1 MATTLLFP
9 GQGAQW
15 VGMGQDLCA
24 EFPTARALYDEAN
37 DVLGF
42 DLAKLCFEGPADT
55 LTLTRYAQPALFVHS
70 LACHAALTALVGE
83 LDVAAVA
90 GHSVGEYPALVVA
103 GALSFAEGLRLVQAR
118 GDCMDRLGEG
128 RMAALSLTEEEV
140 RPIAQRFFCD
150 IAVLNLPKQTV
161 VGGREADLVALQ
173 AALEAE
179 GKSPG
184 VRLETSGAFHTH
196 LMVPAALAFR
206 EHLDAAHFQ
215 ALKVP
220 AISNVSGRF
229 HDAGSDPGGIRAAL
243 FYQVFNP
250 VRWSDGAEHLVATG
264 HTHFIELGGGD
275 GGAPP
280 KRGRLEAIMK
290 RVLKAAKVEGDHQAV
305 VTVETARA
313 LLGKP

>member
-1 MATTLLFP
+1 MALALLFP

-15 VGMGQDLCA
+15 VGMGRDLCA

-70 LACHAALTALVGE
+70 LACHAALQAVAP
-83 LDVAAVA
+83 VVPAAVA

-103 GALSFAEGLRLVQAR
+103 GALSFADGLRLVQAR

-128 RMAALSLTEEEV
+128 RMAALSLGEDEA
-140 RPIAQRFFCD
+140 RPLAQRFFCD

-161 VGGREADLVALQ
+161 VGGREPDLAAFQ

-196 LMVPAALAFR
+196 LMVAAALAFR
-206 EHLDAAHFQ
+206 AHLDQAAFQ
-215 ALKVP
+215 PLALP
-220 AISNVSGRF
+220 AISNISGRF
-229 HDAGSDPGGIRAAL
+229 HDPAGIRAAL

-250 VRWSDGAEHLVATG
+250 VRWSEGAEHLVATG
-264 HTHFIELGGGD
+264 HTRFIELGGGD

-305 VTVETARA
+305 VSVETLRA
-313 LLGKP
+313 LAG